1 MPIPDLRWQDF
12 LDIFIIAFIV
22 YRLLLLVVDTRAM
35 QLLKGLFVLAAVA
48 VLAYFLELKALTW
61 LLSRLLGAL
70 FIAIP
75 ILFQPELRRVL
86 EELGRGHLWRVRE
99 IQERAES
106 LAEELLRA
114 LLYLQGHRIG
124 ALVVLQKNTGLKEVW
139 RSAVSLR
146 AALSQEL
153 LVSLFWP
160 GNPLHDGAV
169 ILDRE
174 MVIAAS
180 CYLPLTEKSDLSRWY
195 GTRHR
200 AALGVTEISDAL
212 ALVVSEE
219 RGEVSLAVNGHLSR
233 GLNEDQ
239 VRRLLLHYF
248 RGGEKEASLWERF
261 REELKGD
268 VDLERTDSRE

>member
-1 MPIPDLRWQDF
+1 
-12 LDIFIIAFIV
+12 
-22 YRLLLLVVDTRAM
+22 M

-48 VLAYFLELKALTW
+48 VVAYFLELKALTW

-239 VRRLLLHYF
+239 IRRLLLHYF
-248 RGGEKEASLWERF
+248 RGGEKESSLWERF